1 MADGGAST
9 YIMLITA
16 LLVSSSASAVLIQ
29 EWSSSSRVIQHQQRG
44 LQFSEE
50 LGVDFAGDPMNV
62 NLARTNPDT
71 ITFYI
76 LNTGEHTM
84 NETKM
89 EVLIDGLSISS
100 SEVTTSFVGS
110 ATDWNPN
117 VMVEVEVSTSSF
129 NSYNDGD
136 DISIFTT
143 VVSDSVSGMSASASF
158 GVEVRLDV

>member
-50 LGVDFAGDPMNV
+50 LGIDFAGDPMNV
-62 NLARTNPDT
+62 NLVPLTDT

-117 VMVEVEVSTSSF
+117 VMLEVEVSNLSF

>member
-62 NLARTNPDT
+62 NLVPLTDT

-110 ATDWNPN
+110 ATDWHPN
-117 VMVEVEVSTSSF
+117 VMVEVEVSNSSF
-129 NSYNDGD
+129 SSYNDGD

>member
-44 LQFSEE
+44 LQLSEE
-50 LGVDFAGDPMNV
+50 LGIDFAGDPMNV
-62 NLARTNPDT
+62 NLVPLTDT

-117 VMVEVEVSTSSF
+117 VMVEVEVSNSSF
-129 NSYNDGD
+129 SSYNDGD

>member
-44 LQFSEE
+44 SQLSEE

-62 NLARTNPDT
+62 NLVPLTDT

-110 ATDWNPN
+110 ATDWHPN
-117 VMVEVEVSTSSF
+117 VMVEVEVSNSSF
-129 NSYNDGD
+129 SSYNDGD

>member
-50 LGVDFAGDPMNV
+50 LGIDFAGDPMNV
-62 NLARTNPDT
+62 NLVPLTDT

-117 VMVEVEVSTSSF
+117 VMVEVEVSNSSF
-129 NSYNDGD
+129 SSYNDGD

>member
-50 LGVDFAGDPMNV
+50 LGIDFAGDPMNV
-62 NLARTNPDT
+62 NLVPLTDT

-110 ATDWNPN
+110 ATDWHPN
-117 VMVEVEVSTSSF
+117 VMVEVEVSNSSF
-129 NSYNDGD
+129 SSYNDGD

>member
-44 LQFSEE
+44 LQLSEE
-50 LGVDFAGDPMNV
+50 LGIDFAGDPMNV
-62 NLARTNPDT
+62 NLVPLTDT

-110 ATDWNPN
+110 ATDWHPN
-117 VMVEVEVSTSSF
+117 VMVEVEVSNSSF
-129 NSYNDGD
+129 SSYNDGD